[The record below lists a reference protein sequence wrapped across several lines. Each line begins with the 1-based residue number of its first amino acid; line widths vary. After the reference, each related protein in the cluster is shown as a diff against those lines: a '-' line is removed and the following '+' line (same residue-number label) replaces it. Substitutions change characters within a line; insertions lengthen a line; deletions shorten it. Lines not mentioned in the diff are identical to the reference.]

1 MNERD
6 ILIDDQPEQHEKQDQ
21 QELILPE
28 KVKINLLKNE
38 DFGKENQK
46 LTEEEMKI
54 INLNKNYLESKLWAW
69 KKDNNFLFTLPRTIF
84 SKKEIIQSG
93 DDLRYQDQIIHYA
106 NPEIIGQHF
115 SHELL
120 DQIWKKGEFEIQ
132 STEPELPYKWKLSKL
147 TVKGIENIKYR
158 YRKDMSISF
167 LFLYSLY
174 YRFSTYHYDKVFPLS
189 FPSSI
194 YYLYYSIYQIIH
206 LFFGL
211 PMYQNDYYIIEK
223 KIYYQRLKDFIRLND
238 DFDFSFFEPK
248 NIHILRN
255 FDSEFKAK
263 WISEIKPRLIK
274 EYKKQKLSKDVMT
287 KNLHEE
293 QKKEFLQFLKEN
305 NKFDE
310 FEKLHPCVKDYIL
323 SQQIVNNATFYYMLE
338 NEQKINN
345 YINELK
351 KNYIRDLCSLW
362 HSDKM
367 KAYSNKITKEI
378 SDGKENKIKREI
390 QDKKDP
396 SRLYDYNTNNK
407 KEVPDL
413 IKNQLKLE
421 KKPYDIY
428 EVKRICIKPYERYQ
442 NETEYGIRYHL
453 KKVHYHEI
461 KTSFY
466 FWRVILFLMKY
477 FCALINFN
485 IVIYRQM
492 TDSMF
497 GIKALCLNEL
507 YRDYEIDEKNGRISK
522 SRRTYTFP
530 RTISNLW
537 IWIMESRKEFERAP
551 DTGILGKSCTRI
563 FHLFLNY
570 IIRLLIIG
578 SLLVTFYPLSIVLNF
593 VICFCLIIASPV
605 LVGLWILLDFL
616 LCIIFYNRYDKLK
629 CFPLLRIL
637 LYNFCFSFVLQ
648 LIGSILS
655 VVLQPVLSIFFLIYS
670 QIHFILR
677 YFYDLF
683 FLTIFKCLGRVPE
696 TNNCIAWVVGGP
708 GLFRNRY
715 YDLKN
720 KDILSL
726 VIGELEKRV
735 MSNFKKK
742 IEKSL
747 DMPGNTV
754 ISIKN
759 VYNKIGLDYRMNTE
773 ISQSISFYKEILRNQ
788 IKERKFY
795 PECKVNVKFT
805 DNRISEVKNMVELY
819 ITEYSKIYDI
829 SFELDKFKE
838 KKVEFLAENILK
850 AIFGNNILE
859 PLESTDKIV
868 HLKSVFKNELDNITT
883 KIFENPMFDD
893 KIIVEDRNI
902 ESQEV
907 RLPDFANFECLFH
920 GDLNLDLS
928 YLKYEEK
935 NDLFKK
941 NGDANLIIKT

>member
-6 ILIDDQPEQHEKQDQ
+6 ILIDDQPEQNEQ
-21 QELILPE
+21 QEQEQILPE
-28 KVKINLLKNE
+28 KVQINLLKNE
-38 DFGKENQK
+38 ELNQGNQK

-69 KKDNNFLFTLPRTIF
+69 KKDKNFLFSLPKTIF
-84 SKKEIIQSG
+84 TKKEIIES
-93 DDLRYQDQIIHYA
+93 DNDLRYQDQIIHYA
-106 NPEIIGQHF
+106 NPGIIGQHF
-115 SHELL
+115 SHEIL
-120 DQIWKKGEFEIQ
+120 DQIWKKGEFEIK
-132 STEPELPYKWKLSKL
+132 STEPDLPYKWKLSKL
-147 TVKGIENIKYR
+147 TVKGIENVKYR

-174 YRFSTYHYDKVFPLS
+174 YRFSTYNYERTFPLS

-211 PMYQNDYYIIEK
+211 PLYHYDDYKIK
-223 KIYYQRLKDFIRLND
+223 QKIYNQRLKNFIGLNGG
-238 DFDFSFFEPK
+238 FDFSFFDPK
-248 NIHILRN
+248 NIQILKQ
-255 FDSEFKAK
+255 FDSEFNSK

-274 EYKKQKLSKDVMT
+274 EYKQQKLSKDVMT
-287 KNLHEE
+287 TNLHEE
-293 QKKEFLQFLKEN
+293 QKKEFLKFLKEN

-310 FEKLHPCVKDYIL
+310 FEKLHRCAKDYLL
-323 SQQIVNNATFYYMLE
+323 SQQIVNNANFYYLLE
-338 NEQKINN
+338 KEQKINN
-345 YINELK
+345 YIKELK

-367 KAYSNKITKEI
+367 EEYSDKINKEV

-390 QDKKDP
+390 QDKNEP
-396 SRLYDYNTNNK
+396 SSVYNYNINNQ

-413 IKNQLKLE
+413 VKKKLKLE
-421 KKPYDIY
+421 KEPYNIF
-428 EVKRICIKPYERYQ
+428 EVKRYCTKPYERYQ

-453 KKVHYHEI
+453 KKVHYYEI
-461 KTSFY
+461 KTSFC
-466 FWRVILFLMKY
+466 FWRVILFMTKF

-497 GIKALCLNEL
+497 GIKALCLYEL
-507 YRDYEIDEKNGRISK
+507 YRDYVIDENNGRVSK
-522 SRRTYTFP
+522 SRQTYTFP
-530 RTISNLW
+530 RSISNLW
-537 IWIMESRKEFERAP
+537 IWIMESRREFERAP
-551 DTGILGKSCTRI
+551 DTGILGKGCTRI

-570 IIRLLIIG
+570 VIRFLIIG
-578 SLLVTFYPLSIVLNF
+578 SLLITLYPSSIILNF
-593 VICFCLIIASPV
+593 TICFCLIILSPI
-605 LVGLWILLDFL
+605 LVTIWILLDFL

-637 LYNFCFSFVLQ
+637 LFNFCFSFIIQ

-670 QIHFILR
+670 HIHFILR

-683 FLTIFKCLGRVPE
+683 FFSIFKCLGKVPE

-720 KDILSL
+720 KDILNL

-735 MSNFKKK
+735 MANFKKNM
-742 IEKSL
+742 EKNL
-747 DMPGNTV
+747 DMPADTITN
-754 ISIKN
+754 IKK

-773 ISQSISFYKEILRNQ
+773 INQSISFYKEILRNQ

-795 PECKVNVKFT
+795 PECHVNVKFT
-805 DNRISEVKNMVELY
+805 ENRISEVKSMVELY
-819 ITEYSKIYDI
+819 ITEYSKMHDI
-829 SFELDKFKE
+829 SFDLDKYEE
-838 KKVEFLAENILK
+838 KKVENLAENILK
-850 AIFGNNILE
+850 AIFGHNILE
-859 PLESTDKIV
+859 PLQSTDKIV

-883 KIFENPMFDD
+883 KVFENPIFDD
-893 KIIVEDRNI
+893 KIVVEDRPA
-902 ESQEV
+902 ESQDV
-907 RLPDFANFECLFH
+907 RLPDFANFKSVFH
-920 GDLNLDLS
+920 GDLNLNLS
-928 YLKYEEK
+928 YLNYEEK
-935 NDLFKK
+935 NNLFKK
-941 NGDANLIIKT
+941 NEDVNLIIKN